1 MGNLLRLLS
10 REDCCSPQKYD
21 VFLDFENAQ
30 PTEIEKAIY
39 DEAQV
44 VLERAHRILQE
55 LQDYKGASQEI
66 RRAIGTPDPDS
77 EKQAWEA
84 VLPLVTKLKDFYLFS
99 KELEKLVPK
108 ILMEICGGPMT
119 PTQHLES
126 QQALVKQIAEI
137 LEFTLKFD
145 EYKMTTPA
153 IQNDLS
159 YYRRALSRQRL
170 DESPTSPSGPAV
182 TPLMASEDMPVSSEL
197 ANCMSLF
204 YAQAT
209 PMLRVLSETTSK
221 FVSEHKEV
229 EIQQTTE
236 TLGTMA
242 QVCQKMLETPGLIS
256 RYRREE
262 TQLFVLRV
270 MVGLVILYDHVHPVG
285 AFVKASDVDVKGCV
299 RVLKDQPAAQ
309 SEGLLNALR
318 YTTKHL
324 NDDTTPK
331 QIKTLLAA

>member
-30 PTEIEKAIY
+30 PTEAEKEVY
-39 DEAQV
+39 DEGQV
-44 VLERAHRILQE
+44 VLERAHRILQD
-55 LQDYKGASQEI
+55 LQGYKGASQEI
-66 RRAIGTPDPDS
+66 RKAIGTPDADT

-108 ILMEICGGPMT
+108 ILRELCSGPMT
-119 PTQHLES
+119 PTQHLEN
-126 QQALVKQIAEI
+126 QQALVKQFAEI

-159 YYRRALSRQRL
+159 YYRRALSRHRM
-170 DESPTSPSGPAV
+170 DDSPTSPTSPFS
-182 TPLMASEDMPVSSEL
+182 PLISTEDTPVSSEL
-197 ANCMSLF
+197 ANSMSLF

-209 PMLRVLSETTSK
+209 PMLRVLSDATSR
-221 FVSEHKEV
+221 FVSEQKEV
-229 EIQQTTE
+229 EVQQTTE

-242 QVCQKMLETPGLIS
+242 QVCQRMLDTPGLIQ

-262 TQLFVLRV
+262 TQSFVLRV

-299 RVLKDQPAAQ
+299 RVLKEQPTSR

-324 NDDTTPK
+324 NDDSTPK
-331 QIKTLLAA
+331 QIKTMLAT

>member
-21 VFLDFENAQ
+21 IFLDFENAQ
-30 PTEIEKAIY
+30 PTEAERPVY

-44 VLERAHRILQE
+44 VLERASRILQE

-66 RRAIGTPDPDS
+66 RKAIGTPDPDT
-77 EKQAWEA
+77 EKMAWDA
-84 VLPLVTKLKDFYLFS
+84 VLPHICKLKDFYLFS

-108 ILMEICGGPMT
+108 ILLELCAGPMS

-126 QQALVKQIAEI
+126 QQALVKEFAEI

-170 DESPTSPSGPAV
+170 DSSSDSPTHQNV
-182 TPLMASEDMPVSSEL
+182 FTEETMPVTAEL

-209 PMLRVLSETTSK
+209 PMLRVLSDSTSG
-221 FVSEHKEV
+221 FVNEHKEV
-229 EIQQTTE
+229 EVQQTTE

-242 QVCQKMLETPGLIS
+242 QVCQRMLETTGLIA
-256 RYRREE
+256 RYQREE

-299 RVLKDQPAAQ
+299 KVLKEQPTAQ

-324 NDDTTPK
+324 NDESTPK